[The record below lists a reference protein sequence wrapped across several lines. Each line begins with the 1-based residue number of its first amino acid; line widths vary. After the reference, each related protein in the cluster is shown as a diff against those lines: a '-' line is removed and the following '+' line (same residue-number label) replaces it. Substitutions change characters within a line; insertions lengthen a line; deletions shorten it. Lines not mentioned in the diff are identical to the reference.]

1 MMILMINFLIFLNKS
16 WRIMILFR
24 LLTFL
29 LNLFKRKPLWL
40 YLLNFWNSYYLL
52 QERKINILLAHW
64 LNFICS
70 KTIANWF
77 IIGLWRKL
85 SVMLSIL
92 YFYRKFGLLLGS
104 NLLEIVIYFT
114 LCSLPTWPLCIIS
127 LCIKLFWLFNLRNY
141 HFRNTH
147 LLWWILNK

>member
-1 MMILMINFLIFLNKS
+1 MILMINFLIFLNKS
-16 WRIMILFR
+16 WRVMILFR

-52 QERKINILLAHW
+52 QERKINILLANW
-64 LNFICS
+64 LNFIYS
-70 KTIANWF
+70 KTIANRF
-77 IIGLWRKL
+77 ISGLWRKL
-85 SVMLSIL
+85 FVLLSIL
-92 YFYRKFGLLLGS
+92 YFYRKSRLLLGS

-114 LCSLPTWPLCIIS
+114 LCSLPTRPLCIIS
-127 LCIKLFWLFNLRNY
+127 LYINLFRLFNVRSYHLRS
-141 HFRNTH
+141 TD

>member
-1 MMILMINFLIFLNKS
+1 MLILMINFLIFLNKS

-52 QERKINILLAHW
+52 QVRKINILFAYR
-64 LNFICS
+64 LNLIYS
-70 KTIANWF
+70 KTIANRF
-77 IIGLWRKL
+77 IIDFWRKL
-85 SVMLSIL
+85 FVLLSVL

-114 LCSLPTWPLCIIS
+114 LCSLPTCPLCIIS
-127 LCIKLFWLFNLRNY
+127 LYIKFFWLFNLRNY
-141 HFRNTH
+141 HFRNTEF
-147 LLWWILNK
+147 LWWILNK